1 MDNLFSL
8 LKLFQLYSFSN
19 TIYKSILYFKKLT
32 KFLFCSHYIVRIT
45 FRFFNNKQVLYSIC
59 FAEENSKSNS
69 NNIMSTK

>member
-45 FRFFNNKQVLYSIC
+45 FRFFNNKQV
-59 FAEENSKSNS
+59 
-69 NNIMSTK
+69 